1 MRQITEQDLRAA
13 ATVLVR
19 TGLHLVSGERFVAVG
34 DAESQPMLAA
44 LEAAARELGAEVS
57 ALRLDQLRSYS
68 TNHSGE
74 RPHKVLPDGVRR
86 AMLSAQASAFVA
98 SALHAETSMRD
109 QLLHA
114 VGACKVRHAHMPGI
128 TPLAFATGLTGDFDQ
143 LRTQGRAIERR
154 LEVAR
159 EIVAQSTQGTNLT
172 IKLASN
178 RRWVPRLGRIEPGE
192 SIVLPTGSLVT
203 CPESIS
209 GTFVATASVG
219 EYFGAR
225 EGLLTEP
232 VVFELVDG
240 LVMNVQ
246 APNTPHLVRDIETM
260 LHVAPMSDRV
270 GLVVIGVNEGIKEVT
285 GDVTVDQHRPGLH
298 LVFGDPMGKLTGASW
313 SARTSFAACQKD
325 GSVRVDGALIA
336 DGGKL
341 IAT

>member
-1 MRQITEQDLRAA
+1 MRQITEQDLRTAA
-13 ATVLVR
+13 NVLVR
-19 TGLHLVSGERFVAVG
+19 TGLHLVAGERFVAVG

-44 LEAAARELGAEVS
+44 LQAAALEVGAEVS

-98 SALHAETSMRD
+98 SAPHTETSMRD
-109 QLLHA
+109 QLLHV
-114 VGACKVRHAHMPGI
+114 VGACKVRHAHMAGI
-128 TPLAFATGLTGDFDQ
+128 SPLAFATGLAGDFDV
-143 LRTQGRAIERR
+143 LREQGRAIERR

-159 EIVAQSTQGTNLT
+159 ELKAESPAGTSLT
-172 IKLASN
+172 IRLGTN
-178 RRWVPRLGRIEPGE
+178 RRWVPRLGRIEPGDA
-192 SIVLPTGSLVT
+192 IVLPTGSLLT

-209 GTFVATASVG
+209 GTFAATASVG

-232 VVFELVDG
+232 VLFEIVDG
-240 LVMNVQ
+240 LVMNVT
-246 APNTPHLVRDIETM
+246 APNTPHLVRDIENM
-260 LHVAPMSDRV
+260 LHVAPLSDRV
-270 GLVVIGVNEGIKEVT
+270 GLVVVGVNAGIGEAT
-285 GDVTVDQHRPGLH
+285 GDVTVDQHRPSLH

-325 GSVRVDGALIA
+325 GSLRIDGVPVA

-341 IAT
+341 TAV